1 MAGGFTAV
9 DLSQLPAPSVVES
22 LDFEAI
28 LAERKDAL
36 LALVDEEQRAEVE
49 ETLALE
55 SEPLTLL
62 LEENAFRELVW
73 RQRVN
78 EASRA
83 VMLAYARGAD
93 LDQIGANFHV
103 ERLVIDEGD
112 PDAVPPVPPTYE
124 SDRDFRRRIQ
134 LSPEG
139 YTTAGS
145 RGSYEFH
152 ALGADAQVRDAQ
164 AITPAPGQVTVYVLA
179 REGNGEASPELQ
191 EVVEQTLD
199 ADEIRPMTD
208 QVSVQ
213 SVAITEYTLA
223 AELTVFSGPDAELV
237 RQAAVEAI
245 TAYVAEQHRIG
256 YDITLSGLYAALHQE
271 GVQNVI
277 LTSPATS
284 LIIGDGEAAYC
295 TDISVTLGATDV

>member
-1 MAGGFTAV
+1 MAGGYTAV
-9 DLSQLPAPSVVES
+9 DLSQLPAPDVVES
-22 LDFEAI
+22 LDYETI
-28 LAERKDAL
+28 LADRKAAL
-36 LALVDEEQRAEVE
+36 LELISEEQRAEVE

-55 SEPLTLL
+55 SEPLTKL
-62 LEENAFRELVW
+62 LEENAYRELVW

-83 VMLAYARGAD
+83 VMLAYAEKAD
-93 LDQIGANFHV
+93 LDQVGANFHV
-103 ERLVIDEGD
+103 ERLTIDEGD
-112 PDAVPPVPPTYE
+112 PDAVPQVPPTFE
-124 SDRDFRRRIQ
+124 SDREFRRRIQ

-145 RGSYEFH
+145 KGSYEFH

-179 REGNGEASPELQ
+179 REGNGEATPELQ
-191 EVVEQTLD
+191 EVVEQTLS

-213 SVAITEYTLA
+213 SVAVNEYTVE
-223 AELTVFSGPDAELV
+223 AELTTFSGPDAELV

-245 TAYVAEQHRIG
+245 TAYVEEQHRIG

-271 GVQNVI
+271 GVQNVT
-277 LTSPATS
+277 LTSPAAS
-284 LIIGDGEAAYC
+284 LIIGDGETAYC
-295 TDISVTLGATDV
+295 TDIAVILGGTDA